1 MYKRQG
7 ESNVRAAGFGYL
19 NFDWNTYME
28 QQNQDTMVI
37 PMDEDYEFTDH
48 LDEILDE
55 MCIRDSSMA
64 ARATMRV
71 SCSFWE
77 LYMPGSSAAITTM
90 PPRTPA

>member
-1 MYKRQG
+1 MSKGSVRSSSSTRPWEWDRRVVLRTITGVSYFSLK
-7 ESNVRAAGFGYL
+7 SNAYL
-19 NFDWNTYME
+19 VNSLASALSDGSSTG
-28 QQNQDTMVI
+28 
-37 PMDEDYEFTDH
+37 
-48 LDEILDE
+48 
-55 MCIRDSSMA
+55 SMA